1 LIYPI
6 IDVVEIKGKRL
17 LRLLNFSDTKTN
29 DLKLIEDILTEEE
42 KKEDRPELDLETI
55 QKELLKHNLSNS
67 NTLKP

>member
-1 LIYPI
+1 MIYPI